1 MKQNLK
7 DYLKNITFYV
17 CSASL
22 KNQKFDNQNIKVFFN
37 SKYY

>member
-1 MKQNLK
+1 MKQKLK
-7 DYLKNITFYV
+7 RLPKNITFYV

-22 KNQKFDNQNIKVFFN
+22 KNQKFDNQTIKVFFN